1 MILDNEFTVDAPVD
15 RVWAYFL
22 DVPNLAPC
30 LPGATLVGD
39 DGDGTYQGK
48 VVAALGPVK
57 LNFSGTAQIVEA
69 DEAAHRMVLQGRGL
83 GGPRPRRGR
92 DDDHRDDGARTSG
105 GTRVSVA
112 QDLSISGAA
121 ANYGRGLI
129 ADVTSVLLGSFAE
142 CVQANITGGGG
153 TATAV
158 RAAPGERLR
167 HRPAGHGDGAQAR
180 VRPVLPPL
188 RQEPLMVLWWIG
200 NAILL
205 FVVLPVV
212 IALLNRVLAAVER
225 IRAACDDILARR
237 RRAARRGGPGARA
250 ARHDRRD
257 RAPGRRRRHPL
268 RGLGRPAPA
277 AEGGVRC
284 PPSPGSR

>member
-30 LPGATLVGD
+30 LPGATLVGG

-57 LNFSGTAQIVEA
+57 LNFSGTARIVSA
-69 DEAAHRMVLQGRGL
+69 DEANHRMVLKAAGSEDRGRGEAEMTITATMAPT
-83 GGPRPRRGR
+83 G
-92 DDDHRDDGARTSG
+92 G
-105 GTRVSVA
+105 GTRVSVT

-142 CVQANITGGGG
+142 CVQATITGGGG

-158 RAAPGERLR
+158 RAAPASGFAIGLR
-167 HRPAGHGDGAQAR
+167 ATVMALKRVFAR
-180 VRPVLPPL
+180 FFLPY
-188 RQEPLMVLWWIG
+188 
-200 NAILL
+200 
-205 FVVLPVV
+205 
-212 IALLNRVLAAVER
+212 
-225 IRAACDDILARR
+225 
-237 RRAARRGGPGARA
+237 
-250 ARHDRRD
+250 DR
-257 RAPGRRRRHPL
+257 
-268 RGLGRPAPA
+268 
-277 AEGGVRC
+277 
-284 PPSPGSR
+284 SR

>member
-1 MILDNEFTVDAPVD
+1 MILDNEFTVAAPVD
-15 RVWAYFL
+15 AVWAYFL

-57 LNFSGTAQIVEA
+57 LNFSGTARIVEA
-69 DEAAHRMVLQGRGL
+69 DEASHRMVLKAAGSEDRGRGEAEMTITATMT
-83 GGPRPRRGR
+83 P
-92 DDDHRDDGARTSG
+92 TSG

-142 CVQANITGGGG
+142 CVQANIAGGGG

-158 RAAPGERLR
+158 RAAPAGGFAIGLR
-167 HRPAGHGDGAQAR
+167 ATVMALKRVFARFFLPYTRPR
-180 VRPVLPPL
+180 T
-188 RQEPLMVLWWIG
+188 
-200 NAILL
+200 
-205 FVVLPVV
+205 
-212 IALLNRVLAAVER
+212 
-225 IRAACDDILARR
+225 
-237 RRAARRGGPGARA
+237 
-250 ARHDRRD
+250 
-257 RAPGRRRRHPL
+257 
-268 RGLGRPAPA
+268 
-277 AEGGVRC
+277 
-284 PPSPGSR
+284 

>member
-39 DGDGTYQGK
+39 DGDGTYEGK

-57 LNFSGTAQIVEA
+57 LNFSGTARIVSA
-69 DEAAHRMVLQGRGL
+69 DEANHRMVLKAAGSEDRGRGEAEMTITATMAPAS
-83 GGPRPRRGR
+83 G
-92 DDDHRDDGARTSG
+92 G
-105 GTRVSVA
+105 GTRVRVA

-142 CVQANITGGGG
+142 CVQANITGGGS

-158 RAAPGERLR
+158 RAVPASGFAIGLR
-167 HRPAGHGDGAQAR
+167 ATVMALKRVFAR
-180 VRPVLPPL
+180 FFLPY
-188 RQEPLMVLWWIG
+188 
-200 NAILL
+200 
-205 FVVLPVV
+205 
-212 IALLNRVLAAVER
+212 
-225 IRAACDDILARR
+225 
-237 RRAARRGGPGARA
+237 
-250 ARHDRRD
+250 DR
-257 RAPGRRRRHPL
+257 
-268 RGLGRPAPA
+268 
-277 AEGGVRC
+277 
-284 PPSPGSR
+284 SR